1 VAVLALSSSVISGEH
16 RAWRW
21 LGPSWSAAVA
31 VAGALLGA
39 WAATY
44 LAGGT
49 RTALPH
55 LFYVGIIVAA
65 VAFGTRGGV
74 AAGLVAALL
83 CGPLLPLDTATGE
96 GQVLANWLIRG
107 TFFVGVGTFVGAVVT
122 ALRAS
127 YRTAIEERIGHE
139 LELVTSPLV
148 DVPPDAQVEV
158 RALLEERRFHPL
170 FQPIY
175 RLDDGQLLAV
185 EALTRFETDPYEPPD
200 VWFRRAEAAGVA
212 VDLELAAVAAAI
224 AASEDRL
231 SSEVALSLNCSPAA
245 ILDPRLLA
253 LVERAAPRPVIL
265 EVTEHAVVSDY
276 ARLGTAMADL
286 RARGVRL
293 AVDDAGAGFA
303 SLRHIV
309 RLAPEIIKLDISL
322 TQDVRH
328 DPIRRALADALIGFA
343 NQMGSWLIAE
353 GIETSA
359 DLSAWRG
366 LGAQAAQGYLLG
378 RPGPLPVPARCR
390 SLDEPAASFPLAA
403 RRSA

>member
-1 VAVLALSSSVISGEH
+1 
-16 RAWRW
+16 
-21 LGPSWSAAVA
+21 
-31 VAGALLGA
+31 
-39 WAATY
+39 
-44 LAGGT
+44 
-49 RTALPH
+49 
-55 LFYVGIIVAA
+55 
-65 VAFGTRGGV
+65 
-74 AAGLVAALL
+74 
-83 CGPLLPLDTATGE
+83 
-96 GQVLANWLIRG
+96 
-107 TFFVGVGTFVGAVVT
+107 
-122 ALRAS
+122 
-127 YRTAIEERIGHE
+127 
-139 LELVTSPLV
+139 
-148 DVPPDAQVEV
+148 V

-175 RLDDGQLLAV
+175 GLDDGQLFAV

-200 VWFRRAEAAGVA
+200 LWFRRAEAAGIA
-212 VDLELAAVAAAI
+212 VELELAAVAAAMT
-224 AASEDRL
+224 AAEDRL
-231 SSEVALSLNCSPAA
+231 PSGIALSLNCSPAT
-245 ILDPRLLA
+245 ILDPRLLG

-276 ARLGTAMADL
+276 TRLGTAMSDL

-328 DPIRRALADALIGFA
+328 DPIRRALADALIRFA
-343 NQMGSWLIAE
+343 DQTGSCLIAE

-378 RPGPLPVPARCR
+378 RPGPLPAPTRCR

>member
-1 VAVLALSSSVISGEH
+1 VPSFTSSLVSGDH
-16 RAWRW
+16 RTWRW
-21 LGPSWSAAVA
+21 LGPSWPAAVG
-31 VAGALLGA
+31 VALALLGA
-39 WAATY
+39 WAATS

-55 LFYVGIIVAA
+55 LFYVGIVAAA
-65 VAFGTRGGV
+65 VAFGPRGGIIAGV
-74 AAGLVAALL
+74 AAALL
-83 CGPLLPLDTATGE
+83 CGPLLPLDTGTGE
-96 GQVLANWLIRG
+96 RQLLANWLIRG
-107 TFFVGVGTFVGAVVT
+107 TFFVGVGTFVGAIVT

-127 YRTAIEERIGHE
+127 YRAAIEERIDHE
-139 LELVTSPLV
+139 LELVTTPFVEVTPSSLG
-148 DVPPDAQVEV
+148 EV
-158 RALLEERRFHPL
+158 RALLEERRFHPV

-175 RLDDGQLLAV
+175 RLDDGQLFAV
-185 EALTRFETDPYEPPD
+185 EALTRFETDPYEAPD
-200 VWFRRAEAAGVA
+200 LWFRRAEAAGIA
-212 VDLELAAVAAAI
+212 VDLELAALTVAM
-224 AASEDRL
+224 ASAEDRL
-231 SSEVALSLNCSPAA
+231 GSEIALSLNCSPAT
-245 ILDPRLLA
+245 ILDPRLLR

-276 ARLGTAMADL
+276 TRLGAAMSDL

-322 TQDVRH
+322 TQDIRH
-328 DPIRRALADALIGFA
+328 DPIRRALADALIRFA
-343 NQMGSWLIAE
+343 DQTGSWLIAE

-366 LGAQAAQGYLLG
+366 LGAQAAQGLLLG
-378 RPGPLPVPARCR
+378 RPGPLPVPARSC
-390 SLDEPAASFPLAA
+390 SLDEPVPTFPLAA